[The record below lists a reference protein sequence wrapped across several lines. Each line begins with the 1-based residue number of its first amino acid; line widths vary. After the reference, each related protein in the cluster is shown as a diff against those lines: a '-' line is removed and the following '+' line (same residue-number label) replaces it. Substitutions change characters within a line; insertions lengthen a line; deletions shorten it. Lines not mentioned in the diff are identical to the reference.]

1 MKCYFRPLT
10 PGLFITIVQ
19 LILATTMLAQTPAP
33 PSGATP
39 DAPLTLTLQDAL
51 QRARANSAQFQSAL
65 TDLGVATEERVQA
78 RAALL
83 PNVNYTTQY
92 VYTEGNGTPSGR
104 FIANNAVHEYVAQGT
119 AHQVFGLTQAADFH
133 RAGAQQAVARAKA
146 DIAARGLV
154 VTVVQNY
161 YGLIVAQRKYA
172 NTQQAAAEAQHFLQ
186 ISQQL
191 EKGGEVAHSDV
202 IKAQLQFN
210 DRQRDLSEAQLAMNK
225 ARLQLAVL
233 LFPDFR
239 QDFSVVDDLRLAPA
253 LPSFNEAQQLAA
265 RNNPQIRAATAAL
278 AAAHQE
284 TVAAWGGHLP
294 TLTLDYF
301 YGIDAT
307 HFAVRTDGIRNL
319 GYAATA
325 SLNLPVWNWGATQS
339 KVRVAEYRQRQARI
353 ELSQTQRE
361 LLANLRSFYD
371 EAQTVRNELDAL
383 RSSAD
388 LAVESLRLTALR
400 YQGGEATALELVDA
414 QNALT
419 AARNA
424 YDDGDARYR
433 VALANLQTLTGTF

>member
-1 MKCYFRPLT
+1 
-10 PGLFITIVQ
+10 
-19 LILATTMLAQTPAP
+19 
-33 PSGATP
+33 
-39 DAPLTLTLQDAL
+39 
-51 QRARANSAQFQSAL
+51 
-65 TDLGVATEERVQA
+65 
-78 RAALL
+78 
-83 PNVNYTTQY
+83 
-92 VYTEGNGTPSGR
+92 
-104 FIANNAVHEYVAQGT
+104 
-119 AHQVFGLTQAADFH
+119 
-133 RAGAQQAVARAKA
+133 
-146 DIAARGLV
+146 
-154 VTVVQNY
+154 
-161 YGLIVAQRKYA
+161 
-172 NTQQAAAEAQHFLQ
+172 
-186 ISQQL
+186 
-191 EKGGEVAHSDV
+191 
-202 IKAQLQFN
+202 
-210 DRQRDLSEAQLAMNK
+210 
-225 ARLQLAVL
+225 
-233 LFPDFR
+233 
-239 QDFSVVDDLRLAPA
+239 
-253 LPSFNEAQQLAA
+253 LAA